1 MSADS
6 FLARGWLFNKGEPM
20 KRSTGLSGRFQATG
34 LLSAVACI
42 LLTASPANATT
53 IDYTDAAAFQA
64 ALSSFSPMDTFDDL
78 SANTQFADQNNVG
91 VPLLRTNGTF
101 QYSVDA
107 PGDALFTTDT
117 APDIALSTTSP
128 LLNIEFSFS
137 PGINAVGGT
146 FFPTAADF
154 SVIPG
159 VLTFTFNSDPSTIQ
173 TFTDPLGTDFIG
185 FISDGDISSLSVG
198 VNVANP
204 DPLNPADIFAT
215 VDNFTVGS
223 TPEPQSVLLLL
234 GGLAAGVLQ
243 LRRRN
248 AQPKA

>member
-1 MSADS
+1 
-6 FLARGWLFNKGEPM
+6 M
-20 KRSTGLSGRFQATG
+20 KRSTGLLSGRFQAAG

-42 LLTASPANATT
+42 LLLIASPAGAATVTVFNNA
-53 IDYTDAAAFQA
+53 IAFQN
-64 ALSSFSPMDTFDDL
+64 ALSSFSQDTYTDL
-78 SANTQFADQNNVG
+78 QANTQSVDQNNVG

-107 PGDALFTTDT
+107 PGDSLFTTDT
-117 APDIALSTTSP
+117 ADIALSTTSP
-128 LLNIEFSFS
+128 LFNIEFSSFS
-137 PGINAVGGT
+137 PGINAVGGN

-154 SVIPG
+154 SVMSG
-159 VLTFTFNSDPSTIQ
+159 VITFTFNGDSNTTQ
-173 TFTDPLGTDFIG
+173 TFTDPTGTDFIG

-198 VNVANP
+198 VNVVNP
-204 DPLNPADIFAT
+204 DPTNPADIFAT
-215 VDNFTVGS
+215 VDNLTVGS

-234 GGLAAGVLQ
+234 GGLAAGALR

>member
-1 MSADS
+1 
-6 FLARGWLFNKGEPM
+6 M
-20 KRSTGLSGRFQATG
+20 KRSTGLSERFQAAG

-42 LLTASPANATT
+42 LLIASPASATT

-64 ALSSFSPMDTFDDL
+64 ALSSFSSMDTFDDL

-91 VPLLRTNGTF
+91 VPLLRTNGDF

-107 PGDALFTTDT
+107 PGDALFTT
-117 APDIALSTTSP
+117 APGPDIALSTTTP
-128 LLNIEFSFS
+128 LLNIEFSSFS
-137 PGINAVGGT
+137 PGINAIGGN

-159 VLTFTFNSDPSTIQ
+159 VITFTFNGDPGTTQ

-185 FISDGDISSLSVG
+185 FIFDGVISSLSVG

-204 DPLNPADIFAT
+204 DSGNPADIFAT
-215 VDNFTVGS
+215 VDNVTVGF

-234 GGLAAGVLQ
+234 GGLAAGVLR

-248 AQPKA
+248 AQAKA